1 MARPRATGEDGSAA
15 RPRPPL
21 TKFRATSEPPTSA
34 STPTAAPV
42 TAPLVAGDGGGREE
56 DPVTCPP
63 LAPIVDGGELS
74 RFTMDRAC
82 SSDSRAR
89 RADSD
94 AGVFK
99 SMRSTDCL
107 PVVPSSA
114 FTRCSSSSMVSTG
127 NVSGDGR

>member
-1 MARPRATGEDGSAA
+1 MARPRATGEDGSIA

-34 STPTAAPV
+34 STPTAAPM
-42 TAPLVAGDGGGREE
+42 TALRVAGDGGGRDE
-56 DPVTCPP
+56 DPPTCPP

>member
-1 MARPRATGEDGSAA
+1 MARPRATGEDGSIA

-34 STPTAAPV
+34 STPTAAP
-42 TAPLVAGDGGGREE
+42 LVAGDGGGREE
-56 DPVTCPP
+56 DPCTCPP
-63 LAPIVDGGELS
+63 LAPNVDGGELS

-82 SSDSRAR
+82 SRDSRAR

-99 SMRSTDCL
+99 SMRSNSDCL

-114 FTRCSSSSMVSTG
+114 LTRCSSSSMVSTG